1 MVTVKELS
9 GVRLIPGD
17 WELNKV
23 LLCVWMQWEGLG
35 TCCVL
40 AWSTLL
46 PGTLWSAPKL
56 PLGVCLVASCQ

>member
-23 LLCVWMQWEGLG
+23 LLCGG
-35 TCCVL
+35 CSGKAL
-40 AWSTLL
+40 AHAVSL
-46 PGTLWSAPKL
+46 PGALFFLAPCGQ
-56 PLGVCLVASCQ
+56 PLNFL